1 MIKKVNL
8 DKAISIKEKHKI
20 LWDENT
26 SFDQRHLENNLKK
39 AQLGRFQNNEKQKE
53 KYNLVLKFLK
63 ERGGIPMQEEQ
74 QILDGLKI
82 ILDNGWVITSDELLK
97 YLELLGIKD
106 KSRVC
111 EENLKFLEFIYLVG
125 RLFEV
130 DILKLQ
136 EYFEF

>member
-1 MIKKVNL
+1 
-8 DKAISIKEKHKI
+8 
-20 LWDENT
+20 
-26 SFDQRHLENNLKK
+26 
-39 AQLGRFQNNEKQKE
+39 
-53 KYNLVLKFLK
+53 
-63 ERGGIPMQEEQ
+63 MQEEQ